1 MAGITKV
8 NQDGRDHGVQ
18 YNPGQIIGIE
28 IDAGASLAAKDGI
41 DGALASI
48 VREFQPL
55 MYKSTSTNGK
65 IFAIVDGHSVDATSM
80 TARLQALGTVDG
92 INLSSQT
99 VVVRDLDA
107 FDAS

>member
-1 MAGITKV
+1 MAGQTKV

-55 MYKSTSTNGK
+55 MYKSTSTNGNSSLS
-65 IFAIVDGHSVDATSM
+65 AEGRH
-80 TARLQALGTVDG
+80 G
-92 INLSSQT
+92 INTGFFSFCINNPIT
-99 VVVRDLDA
+99 FVFKFNTCVGV
-107 FDAS
+107 FCN